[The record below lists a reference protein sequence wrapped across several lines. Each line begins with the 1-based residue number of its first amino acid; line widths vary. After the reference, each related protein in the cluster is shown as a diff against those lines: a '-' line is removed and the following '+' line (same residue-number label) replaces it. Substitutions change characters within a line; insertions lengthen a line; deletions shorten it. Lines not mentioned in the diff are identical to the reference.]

1 MQRGLLWPRA
11 TTINLSMT
19 QDMQLFTSTVT
30 AVFLEAAPFLLLG
43 ALISSVFEVYL
54 PQDRLEKLM
63 PKGRLLGLLF
73 GLGAGMFIPTCE
85 CGVVPIVRR
94 LLKKGV
100 PPQVAL
106 TYMLSAPVIN
116 PLTILA
122 TYIAFR
128 GNMWMVLGRIGLVA
142 ACASCIGLAL
152 ARINPALL
160 LRDGASSPDL
170 IIHGHEECCPVD
182 GVHVHHIHDV
192 QDVHHVGHDLA
203 HGCGCGCAAPQESRL
218 IQVLLHTASEFL
230 DMGKFLILGALAV
243 GLFKILLFQD
253 ALEPFQ
259 NSLFLAVGVMM
270 LLAFFL
276 SICAQAD
283 AFVAASFSA
292 FPGVAQL
299 SFVTLGPMVDLKLVA
314 MYGAV
319 FRTRIALTLIL
330 VPVALIYLV
339 SFLAG
344 MVIR

>member
-1 MQRGLLWPRA
+1 
-11 TTINLSMT
+11 MT
-19 QDMQLFTSTVT
+19 QDVQLFTSTVT

-43 ALISSVFEVYL
+43 ALISSVFEIYL
-54 PQDRLEKLM
+54 PPDRLEKLM

-73 GLGAGMFIPTCE
+73 GLSAGIFIPTCE

-100 PPQVAL
+100 PPQVAM

-116 PLTILA
+116 PLTIIA

-142 ACASCIGLAL
+142 TCASCIGLAL
-152 ARINPALL
+152 AKINPALL
-160 LRDGASSPDL
+160 LRGGEIYPELSMP
-170 IIHGHEECCPVD
+170 GHEDCPVD
-182 GVHVHHIHDV
+182 GVHVRHIDDV
-192 QDVHHVGHDLA
+192 QQVHTVLHTGHEPA
-203 HGCGCGCAAPQESRL
+203 HGCGCGCAAPDESKPV
-218 IQVLLHTASEFL
+218 QVLLHAASEFL
-230 DMGKFLILGALAV
+230 DMGKFLILGAVAV
-243 GLFKILLFQD
+243 GLFRIWLFQD

-259 NSLFLAVGVMM
+259 TNTFLAVGVMM

-299 SFVTLGPMVDLKLVA
+299 SFVTLGPMVDLKLAA

-319 FRTRIALTLIL
+319 FRPRIALTLIL
-330 VPVALIYLV
+330 VPTALIYIV
-339 SFLAG
+339 SILAG
-344 MVIR
+344 MIIR